1 MSINLFAYLETA
13 PSLDDMRASLASLG
27 VVYRH
32 TLPPDDRWGYSMHVF
47 GREGLR
53 VVYHA
58 GDPLPQTVDVLI
70 AGAATVDLSHPRAA
84 SIATGFTM
92 CVGAF
97 GAIFSGAGIGY
108 LKDLG
113 HGNWSLVFQ
122 VLAAMPLLPAMLLVL
137 LWNLRPRN
145 PVA

>member
-1 MSINLFAYLETA
+1 MLWLCRGMPSGLKELTMSINLFAYLETA

-58 GDPLPQTVDVLI
+58 GDPRRGESVVD
-70 AGAATVDLSHPRAA
+70 S
-84 SIATGFTM
+84 M
-92 CVGAF
+92 
-97 GAIFSGAGIGY
+97 IGRDDQDARVT
-108 LKDLG
+108 L
-113 HGNWSLVFQ
+113 Q
-122 VLAAMPLLPAMLLVL
+122 LVL
-137 LWNLRPRN
+137 SVVVRHYGGTIYDPMLAGRGAVL
-145 PVA
+145 

>member
-53 VVYHA
+53 VVYHE
-58 GDPLPQTVDVLI
+58 GNPLRGESVVDSMIGRDDPDARVTLQ
-70 AGAATVDLSHPRAA
+70 
-84 SIATGFTM
+84 
-92 CVGAF
+92 
-97 GAIFSGAGIGY
+97 
-108 LKDLG
+108 
-113 HGNWSLVFQ
+113 
-122 VLAAMPLLPAMLLVL
+122 LVL
-137 LWNLRPRN
+137 SVVVRRYGGTIYDPMLAGRGALL
-145 PVA
+145 